1 MKSFGIGTAV
11 MALAVMSGP
20 IYGQDKPQGSPGQ
33 ASPPG
38 QSQPGSPAQPG
49 SRTPSGDRNPS
60 QHPADP
66 AARSDAQGFI
76 NDMTIANLAEVQLGK
91 MASEKGS
98 SPDVKSFG
106 QMMVKDHTQANNE
119 LKQVASQLKVQPP
132 AQVDQKHK
140 DLSDKLSKL
149 SGAEFDREYIN
160 AMVMGHEEV
169 LGKLRARA
177 DAGVSGAH
185 TGGGADHP
193 AEGRAHD
200 EGQPNVSRNSNKPV
214 AQDPG
219 VAKSE
224 GKGATTGRAHGDEAV
239 TQWAAKVMPTVQKH
253 LDRAREIQKKVGG

>member
-1 MKSFGIGTAV
+1 MKSFGIGTAL
-11 MALAVMSGP
+11 MALALMSGT
-20 IYGQDKPQGSPGQ
+20 IYGQDKP
-33 ASPPG
+33 
-38 QSQPGSPAQPG
+38 
-49 SRTPSGDRNPS
+49 RVTP
-60 QHPADP
+60 QHPADSGL
-66 AARSDAQGFI
+66 AALSDAQGFI

-98 SPDVKSFG
+98 NPDVKSFG
-106 QMMVKDHTQANNE
+106 QMMVKDHTQANDE
-119 LKQVASQLKVQPP
+119 LKQVASRLKVQPP

-169 LGKLRARA
+169 LGKLRARV

-185 TGGGADHP
+185 TGGAADHP
-193 AEGRAHD
+193 SEGRTHD

-224 GKGATTGRAHGDEAV
+224 TGKGATTGPGHGDEAV
-239 TQWAAKVMPTVQKH
+239 TQWAAKVMPAVQKH
-253 LDRAREIQKKVGG
+253 LDRAREIQKKVAG